1 VFLAPGYL
9 ATAALAA
16 AHLLSFHGPF
26 APGKLLAAGRRP
38 RHGSIWRGT
47 RVFRRRSFLNAV
59 AGALV
64 VERRNRVAMLAALV
78 LGAIVAALIVLR
90 TPGHALLAP
99 IMDGKRANPPEK
111 FVAGGVCLV
120 TVAALLS
127 TIDRRRRAHCDRRQL
142 RDLWLSLA
150 MYAWT
155 YDVMLNGMLNAGG
168 FDLGLFAGRIFG
180 VLAVSLVLTDVVLL
194 AIAGRYPGTER

>member
-1 VFLAPGYL
+1 M
-9 ATAALAA
+9 
-16 AHLLSFHGPF
+16 
-26 APGKLLAAGRRP
+26 R
-38 RHGSIWRGT
+38 
-47 RVFRRRSFLNAV
+47 
-59 AGALV
+59 
-64 VERRNRVAMLAALV
+64 
-78 LGAIVAALIVLR
+78 
-90 TPGHALLAP
+90 
-99 IMDGKRANPPEK
+99 
-111 FVAGGVCLV
+111 LV

-127 TIDRRRRAHCDRRQL
+127 TIDRRRRAHWDRRQL

-180 VLAVSLVLTDVVLL
+180 VLAVSRVLTDVVLL

>member
-1 VFLAPGYL
+1 
-9 ATAALAA
+9 
-16 AHLLSFHGPF
+16 
-26 APGKLLAAGRRP
+26 
-38 RHGSIWRGT
+38 
-47 RVFRRRSFLNAV
+47 V

-64 VERRNRVAMLAALV
+64 VERRNRVAMLAALA
-78 LGAIVAALIVLR
+78 LGATVAALIVLR
-90 TPGHALLAP
+90 TPGHALLPP
-99 IMDGKRANPPEK
+99 IMDGNRANPPEK
-111 FVAGGVCLV
+111 CVAGGVCLV

-127 TIDRRRRAHCDRRQL
+127 TIDRRRRTHCDRRQL

-168 FDLGLFAGRIFG
+168 FDLGLFAGRIFR
-180 VLAVSLVLTDVVLL
+180 VLAVSLILTDVVLL